1 MVVAAMSRIAVFGAT
16 GFTGRLVVEQALAL
30 GDEVVALVR
39 DPCRI
44 TLQHPRLVVMGGS
57 PTAARDVEL
66 CVRGADAVIHCLGIG
81 GKGNGKPTTLI
92 SDSVKV
98 VLAAMQQ
105 QGVPRILC
113 MSNIGAGGSGTWIAN
128 RIVIPL
134 FLRWLLPII
143 DDKDRMEEA
152 LRASTVDWVSVR
164 LPNIVEGPEKP
175 VRVSADGRGIGLS
188 ITAASAARFLLEQ
201 VKASDYLRSAP
212 SISN

>member
-1 MVVAAMSRIAVFGAT
+1 M
-16 GFTGRLVVEQALAL
+16 
-30 GDEVVALVR
+30 
-39 DPCRI
+39 
-44 TLQHPRLVVMGGS
+44 
-57 PTAARDVEL
+57 
-66 CVRGADAVIHCLGIG
+66 IHCLGIG
-81 GKGNGKPTTLI
+81 GKGDGKPTTLI

-98 VLAAMQQ
+98 VLAAMRQ

-128 RIVIPL
+128 RIFIPL

-152 LRASTVDWVSVR
+152 LCASAVEWVSVR

-175 VRVSADGRGIGLS
+175 VRVSADGRGIGFT

-201 VKASDYLRSAP
+201 VKASDHLRSAP

>member
-1 MVVAAMSRIAVFGAT
+1 MSRIAVFGAT
-16 GFTGRLVVEQALAL
+16 GLTGRLVVEQALAL
-30 GDEVVALVR
+30 GHEVVALVR
-39 DPCRI
+39 DPGRMA
-44 TLQHPRLVVMGGS
+44 LKHPGLAVMGGS

-66 CVRGADAVIHCLGIG
+66 CIRGTDAVIHCLGIG
-81 GKGNGKPTTLI
+81 GKGDGKPTTLI

-98 VLAAMQQ
+98 VLAAMHQ

-143 DDKDRMEEA
+143 EDKNRMEEA
-152 LRASTVDWVSVR
+152 LRASAVDWVSVR

-175 VRVSADGRGIGLS
+175 VRVSADGRGIGFT